1 MILAF
6 TLVLAAAAAG
16 PAPVPDPSASGSAV
30 EATPDRGAIAAKDRD
45 PIICERMKEIGSML
59 ITKKVC
65 KRRSEWAQDRRDD
78 RANIERSQSRGMN
91 SN

>member
-6 TLVLAAAAAG
+6 TIVLAAAV
-16 PAPVPDPSASGSAV
+16 PAPTSVA
-30 EATPDRGAIAAKDRD
+30 ATPVPAGVAAKDPD

-59 ITKKVC
+59 MTKKVC
-65 KRRSEWAQDRRDD
+65 KRKSQWAQDRRDD
-78 RANIERSQSRGMN
+78 RANIERSQSKGMN